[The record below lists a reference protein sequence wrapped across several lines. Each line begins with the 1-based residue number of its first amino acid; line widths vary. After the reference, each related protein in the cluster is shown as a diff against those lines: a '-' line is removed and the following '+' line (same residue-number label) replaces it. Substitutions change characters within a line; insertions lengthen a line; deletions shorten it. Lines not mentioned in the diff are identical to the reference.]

1 MTTLQRAR
9 ADLAAALE
17 AAESVLTTASDAEI
31 AEQWEEIVA
40 MDALMGLK
48 AHIDVLLAH
57 RLANGLSSVVAGTGK
72 SVRVLE
78 EDFGWSR
85 SRATTVSTQAHRLYG
100 PMVDDA
106 TEEDDEVRARRAEAA
121 ELRTASEQLLRQAL
135 ISAETRTVIETKL
148 AKLKTDNALIR
159 ETLRNQ
165 LVTYATTHSYAD
177 VRAAAIER
185 VRTLNARL
193 GANPDRGRRKRFF
206 RITRTDEDGT
216 CSINAKLPAAAIADF
231 KAQLDAELR
240 KPRPHGD
247 TRTFDQRSADA
258 ACTVMN
264 RGDTSRSSAMVF
276 SFSAKDFDRD
286 DLIAAGYTLPT
297 NTGIN
302 LTLDQIEEL
311 GANKYGFYVIHDP
324 STGMALRV
332 GRMRRTATFAQRL
345 ALFASEGVCSHP
357 GCSTP
362 LSRSDIHHIT
372 AWEHGGTTDIENLTA
387 RCRTHH
393 TDNDDTQRDPRRHH
407 ARRDPH
413 TGIVGTARGTPHP
426 SVNINNGYAA
436 SRAAGRRIRNQPW
449 PPGCEPPA
457 S

>member
-1 MTTLQRAR
+1 MTTTLQRAR

-17 AAESVLTTASDAEI
+17 AAEAALYSASDADI
-31 AEQWEEIVA
+31 AAQWDEVVA
-40 MDALMGLK
+40 LDALMGIK

-57 RLANGLSSVVAGTGK
+57 RLANGLSSMVAGTTK
-72 SVRVLE
+72 AVRVLE
-78 EDFGWSR
+78 EELGWSR

-100 PMVDDA
+100 PLVNDNDDNS
-106 TEEDDEVRARRAEAA
+106 EAQQ
-121 ELRTASEQLLRQAL
+121 LRHASERLMRQSLL
-135 ISAETRTVIETKL
+135 SAETRTLIETKL

-165 LVTYATTHSYAD
+165 LITYAASHNHAD

-185 VRTLNARL
+185 VRTINARL
-193 GANPDRGRRKRFF
+193 GANPARGRTKRFF
-206 RITRTDEDGT
+206 RITRADEDGI

-240 KPRPHGD
+240 KPRPSGD

-258 ACTVMN
+258 ACTVMG

-286 DLIAAGYTLPT
+286 DLIAAGYSLPT

-302 LTLDQIEEL
+302 LTLDQLEEL
-311 GANKYGFYVIHDP
+311 AANKYGFYVIHDP

-332 GRMRRTATFAQRL
+332 GRMARTATFAQRL
-345 ALFASEGVCSHP
+345 ALFATEGVCSHP

-362 LSRSDIHHIT
+362 LSRCDIHHIT
-372 AWEHGGTTDIENLTA
+372 AWEYGGTTDIDNLTA

-393 TDNDDTQRDPRRHH
+393 TDNDDTQRNPRKHH

-413 TGIVGTARGTPHP
+413 TGIVGTARGTPNP
-426 SVNINNGYAA
+426 TVTINNGYAA

-457 S
+457 D